1 MEKQYDVF
9 CKMKQKEMSKAISD
23 MTYGYINPETN
34 SPTLVPAAHYDKIL
48 GLVKE
53 QFIDVAMQ
61 NEFLN
66 IAYDQLKRLKTQ
78 DPKYFYQAL
87 LCLDMNIKPN
97 YLRTNERLS
106 LTLTY
111 DAIEDKE
118 NNSKKE
124 FNFLNQDIL
133 DLFISNRD
141 NKQLHAEMLQP
152 KGNVIEENEEEIEL
166 DY

>member
-9 CKMKQKEMSKAISD
+9 RKMKQKEMSKAISD
-23 MTYGYINPETN
+23 MTYEYINPETN
-34 SPTLVPAAHYDKIL
+34 YPTVVPASHYDKIL

-97 YLRTNERLS
+97 DLRTNERLALS
-106 LTLTY
+106 LTY
-111 DAIEDKE
+111 DEIDNKE

-124 FNFLNQDIL
+124 FNF
-133 DLFISNRD
+133 
-141 NKQLHAEMLQP
+141 
-152 KGNVIEENEEEIEL
+152 
-166 DY
+166 

>member
-23 MTYGYINPETN
+23 MTYEYINPETN
-34 SPTLVPAAHYDKIL
+34 YPTVVPASHYDKIL

-78 DPKYFYQAL
+78 APKYFYQAL

-97 YLRTNERLS
+97 DLRTNERLALS
-106 LTLTY
+106 LTY
-111 DAIEDKE
+111 DEIDNKE

-124 FNFLNQDIL
+124 FNILNQDIL
-133 DLFISNRD
+133 DTFISNRD
-141 NKQLHAEMLQP
+141 NRQLHAEIL
-152 KGNVIEENEEEIEL
+152 KSDDNTIEEEIEM

>member
-23 MTYGYINPETN
+23 MTYEYINPETN
-34 SPTLVPAAHYDKIL
+34 YPTVVPASHYDKIL

-53 QFIDVAMQ
+53 QFIDIAMQ

-97 YLRTNERLS
+97 DLRTNERLALS
-106 LTLTY
+106 LTY
-111 DAIEDKE
+111 DEIDNQE

-133 DLFISNRD
+133 DTFISNRD
-141 NKQLHAEMLQP
+141 NRQLHAEIL
-152 KGNVIEENEEEIEL
+152 KSDDNTIEEEIEM